1 MKKRF
6 SIILFSALVT
16 AGITLAQEQTTPPAA
31 TTVVSQAAPSST
43 TDSCCTT
50 EKKSTCAIDK
60 PCTKEM
66 CCNKWSMKKSC
77 HDVLTEEERHRFC
90 ATKASVIAE
99 NPTLRTKGHKKELC
113 EAICNKDPSM
123 KPIME
128 KLKKHC
134 EEMHKRMKKIDSSAK
149 S

>member
-1 MKKRF
+1 MKKRLT
-6 SIILFSALVT
+6 IILFSALVMT
-16 AGITLAQEQTTPPAA
+16 GITLAQEQTAPPAA
-31 TTVVSQAAPSST
+31 TTVVSQTAPST

-60 PCTKEM
+60 PCTKKT
-66 CCNKWSMKKSC
+66 CCDKWSMKKSC

-99 NPTLRTKGHKKELC
+99 NPTLGTKGHKKELC
-113 EAICNKDPSM
+113 DAICKKDPSM
-123 KPIME
+123 SPIME

-134 EEMHKRMKKIDSSAK
+134 EEMYKKIKKIDSSKK